1 MDSSFLISAVIIAL
15 IASSIVLE
23 GLLSISILQLP
34 TIRKNMRMQTEQEI
48 YARIMEARIRLE
60 NTEVFT
66 NMAKESPVFADIL
79 D

>member
-1 MDSSFLISAVIIAL
+1 MDSSFLISAVIIPL
-15 IASSIVLE
+15 IASSMVLG

-48 YARIMEARIRLE
+48 YTRIMEARIKLE